1 MAGLIAHEWIA
12 PHGGSENVAEA
23 MGRVFPDADV
33 VTLWNDAPERF
44 SGHKI
49 HETWLARSPIR
60 KSKALAL
67 PFMSGAWRRA
77 RVDGYDFVLVS
88 SHVFAHHI
96 GGRRRSARSPRS
108 FVYVHT
114 PARTIWAPE
123 QDNRGAN
130 PLVKL
135 LAPAFR
141 WLDLRAVRP
150 DTAYAAN
157 SLYIQQRIANVWGQ
171 EATVIYP
178 PVDVSRIRAGS
189 ERLSGGETELL
200 AGLPAGFV
208 LGASR
213 FVPYKRLDL
222 VLEAGAAAGRPVVL
236 AGSGPTRGELE
247 VRAAELDVT
256 VTFVHR
262 PSDALLRELYRRAAV
277 FVFPAVE
284 DFGIMPVE
292 AMAAGTPVVVYR
304 EGGASESV
312 ELVDGGVIVDSLDAQ
327 VLAEAVQRAAS
338 KDMTA
343 VPERVETQFGEATF
357 RARLLAWM
365 GTTDSGAEA

>member
-1 MAGLIAHEWIA
+1 MVGLIAHEWIA

-23 MGRVFPDADV
+23 MARVFPDADV
-33 VTLWNDAPERF
+33 LTLWNDAPGRF
-44 SGHKI
+44 PGHTI
-49 HETWLARSPIR
+49 RETWLARSPLR
-60 KSKALAL
+60 RNKAVAL
-67 PFMSGAWRRA
+67 PFMSGAWRRSP
-77 RVDGYDFVLVS
+77 VDDYDFVLVS
-88 SHVFAHHI
+88 SHVFAHHV
-96 GGRRRSARSPRS
+96 GGRRSSRSPRA

-123 QDNRGAN
+123 QDTRGAN
-130 PLVKL
+130 PLVRF

-141 WLDLRAVRP
+141 RLDRRAVRSGSE
-150 DTAYAAN
+150 YAAN
-157 SLYIQQRIANVWGQ
+157 SRYIQSRIAEVWGR
-171 EATVIYP
+171 ESTVIYP
-178 PVDVSRIRAGS
+178 PVDVAAIRAGS
-189 ERLSGGETELL
+189 ERLSDSERELL

-222 VLEAGAAAGRPVVL
+222 VLEAGAAADRPVVL
-236 AGSGPTRGELE
+236 AGSGPMRAELE
-247 VRAAELDVT
+247 ARAAQLDVG
-256 VTFVHR
+256 VSFVHR
-262 PSDALLRELYRRAAV
+262 PSDALLHELYRRAAV

-312 ELVDGGVIVDSLDAQ
+312 DLVDGGVIVDSLERE
-327 VLAEAVQRAAS
+327 VLAGAIREAAA

-343 VPERVETQFGEATF
+343 VPDRVEIEFGEPTF

-365 GTTDSGAEA
+365 DTDDPGAAA